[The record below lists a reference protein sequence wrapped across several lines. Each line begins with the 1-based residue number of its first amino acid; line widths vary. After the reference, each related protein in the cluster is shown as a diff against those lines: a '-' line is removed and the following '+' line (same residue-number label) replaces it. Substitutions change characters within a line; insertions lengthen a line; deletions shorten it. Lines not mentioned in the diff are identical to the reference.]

1 MLKKGGGAHNNIRE
15 LIDILERN
23 TINQDDWYTDSN
35 QESETEEEYDDGG
48 EINIEDLRLV
58 IFATDGPFT
67 ESFIPMLKQFEVK
80 FLVTDDSDR
89 VIDIFMNNSQIRNV
103 LIDMDRPTN
112 PTKGMNIFADLK
124 TINPNLIVHYCTKN
138 PLSMESRN
146 IQSKGAILMQKP
158 ILRKTVE
165 LFVSQ
170 YFAR

>member
-1 MLKKGGGAHNNIRE
+1 MSKKGGGSHNNIRE

-23 TINQDDWYTDSN
+23 TINQDDWYSDGDV
-35 QESETEEEYDDGG
+35 ESDTEEEQDDS

-58 IFATDGPFT
+58 IFATEGPFT
-67 ESFIPMLKQFEVK
+67 QSFIPMLKQFEVK
-80 FLVTDDSDR
+80 FLVTDDTDH
-89 VIDIFMNNSQIRNV
+89 VIDIFMNNSQIRHI

-165 LFVSQ
+165 VFVSQ

>member
-1 MLKKGGGAHNNIRE
+1 MLKKGGSSNNIRE

-23 TINQDDWYTDSN
+23 TINQDDWYTDSSA
-35 QESETEEEYDDGG
+35 ESDTEEEYEDGDDV
-48 EINIEDLRLV
+48 NIEDLRLV
-58 IFATDGPFT
+58 IFATEGPFT
-67 ESFIPMLKQFEVK
+67 QSFIPMLKQFEVK
-80 FLVTDDSDR
+80 FLVTDDTDR
-89 VIDIFMNNSQIRNV
+89 VIDIFMNNSMIRHI

-112 PTKGMNIFADLK
+112 PTKGMNVFADLK

>member
-1 MLKKGGGAHNNIRE
+1 MLKKGGSSNNIRD

-23 TINQDDWYTDSN
+23 TINQDDWYTDSDA
-35 QESETEEEYDDGG
+35 ESDTEEENEDG
-48 EINIEDLRLV
+48 EINIEDLRLI
-58 IFATDGPFT
+58 IFATEGPFT
-67 ESFIPMLKQFEVK
+67 QSFIPMLKQFEVK
-80 FLVTDDSDR
+80 FFVTDDTDQ
-89 VIDIFMNNSQIRNV
+89 VIDIFMNNSQIRHI

-112 PTKGMNIFADLK
+112 PTKGMNVFADLK

-165 LFVSQ
+165 QFVTQ

>member
-1 MLKKGGGAHNNIRE
+1 MLKKGGGGSNNIRE

-23 TINQDDWYTDSN
+23 SINQDDWYTDGGSD
-35 QESETEEEYDDGG
+35 SEAEEDCDDG
-48 EINIEDLRLV
+48 EVNIEELRLV
-58 IFATDGPFT
+58 IFASEGPFT

-80 FLVTDDSDR
+80 FLVTDNPDQ
-89 VIDIFMNNSQIRNV
+89 VIDIFMNNNQIRHV

-112 PTKGMNIFADLK
+112 PTKGMNVFADLK
-124 TINPNLIVHYCTKN
+124 TINPNLLVHYCTKN

-165 LFVSQ
+165 QFVGNN
-170 YFAR
+170 FAP

>member
-1 MLKKGGGAHNNIRE
+1 MLKKGGGSHNNIRD

-23 TINQDDWYTDSN
+23 SINQDDWYTDSAN
-35 QESETEEEYDDGG
+35 ESEAEEEGEDG
-48 EINIEDLRLV
+48 EVNIEDLRLV

-80 FLVTDDSDR
+80 FLVTDNTDY
-89 VIDIFMNNSQIRNV
+89 VIDIFMNNSQIRHI

-112 PTKGMNIFADLK
+112 PTKGMNVFADLK

-165 LFVSQ
+165 QFVSQ

>member
-1 MLKKGGGAHNNIRE
+1 MLKKGGGSNNIRD

-23 TINQDDWYTDSN
+23 NNQDDWYTDSDA
-35 QESETEEEYDDGG
+35 ESETEDESEDG

-80 FLVTDDSDR
+80 FLVTDDTDQ
-89 VIDIFMNNSQIRNV
+89 VIDIFMNNNQIRHI

-112 PTKGMNIFADLK
+112 PTKGMNVFADLK

-165 LFVSQ
+165 QFVAQ